1 MLKETQY
8 LRQIERLEE
17 QIKDEA
23 KERKERHDRLIEAL
37 REKQKALLDSRNDE
51 ISDLKSKVSDLTDAN
66 EKLKIDRESLQKQ
79 LDKMLEQWR
88 NFKDEANQKY
98 EQYSKQLNQA
108 EMKNEEHNRA
118 LITECE
124 KQREETE
131 QMRNERQTWKI
142 VQHELEVKLDAYIR
156 DYERFHGDNKR
167 LRELVN

>member
-1 MLKETQY
+1 M
-8 LRQIERLEE
+8 
-17 QIKDEA
+17 
-23 KERKERHDRLIEAL
+23 
-37 REKQKALLDSRNDE
+37 
-51 ISDLKSKVSDLTDAN
+51 TDAN

-131 QMRNERQTWKI
+131 QMRNERRTWKI

>member
-142 VQHELEVKLDAYIR
+142 VQHELEVKLDSYIR